1 MCCPCVCATIN
12 IVFKEIF
19 NKLGEKHFTPNT
31 NFVFRNCTALNIKS

>member
-19 NKLGEKHFTPNT
+19 NKLGE
-31 NFVFRNCTALNIKS
+31 NILLQTLILYFEIAQHLI

>member
-19 NKLGEKHFTPNT
+19 NKLGEKILLQTLFLYFEIAQH
-31 NFVFRNCTALNIKS
+31 LI